1 MNMKRAM
8 AGNYRNKQQGA
19 VLAVSLIIL
28 LVVTILSVQ
37 GIQTTLMQD
46 KMTSA
51 VRDGHVAL
59 EAAEA
64 GLIDAETFIE
74 TLVSTTDFKT
84 DGAGGLYSVD
94 TPDADKP
101 VLPKDAFTDVLWGA
115 AITREGTSIDEI
127 TPRYFV
133 MELGTISANSDSV
146 SLDTGYG
153 HTGGGGDI
161 TGFKIVSRAF
171 GKNANTERIVVSYY
185 GKRL

>member
-1 MNMKRAM
+1 MQGGYKC
-8 AGNYRNKQQGA
+8 KQRGA

-28 LVVTILSVQ
+28 LVITILSVQ

-64 GLIDAETFIE
+64 GLLDAETFIE
-74 TLVSTTDFKT
+74 GLVSTTDFKN

-94 TPDADKP
+94 TPKAVKP
-101 VLPKDAFTDVLWGA
+101 VLPQDAFTDALWA
-115 AITREGTSIDEI
+115 TAITRAGTSIDGI

-133 MELGTISANSDSV
+133 MGLGTISTNSDSV

-153 HTGGGGDI
+153 NTGGGGDI